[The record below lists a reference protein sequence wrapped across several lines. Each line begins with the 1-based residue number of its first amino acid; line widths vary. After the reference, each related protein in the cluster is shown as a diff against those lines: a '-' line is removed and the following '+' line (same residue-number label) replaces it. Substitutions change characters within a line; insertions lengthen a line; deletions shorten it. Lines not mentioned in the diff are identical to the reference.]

1 MKAKL
6 KAKGHLLNR
15 NFTSYQ
21 VGNHVCGA
29 LIEMSETACWNEKPK
44 TFFASEKKMIS
55 ESSKSRFKRSG
66 SDLSAKKLSKSITA
80 TY

>member
-29 LIEMSETACWNEKPK
+29 LTIEMSEKNVLDRNEKPK
-44 TFFASEKKMIS
+44 TFFASNERKKRAGLKNLKLSLQVKKVIS
-55 ESSKSRFKRSG
+55 ES
-66 SDLSAKKLSKSITA
+66 
-80 TY
+80 

>member
-6 KAKGHLLNR
+6 KGKGHLLNR

-29 LIEMSETACWNEKPK
+29 LTIEMNEITCCNKKPK
-44 TFFASEKKMIS
+44 TFFASEKKWS
-55 ESSKSRFKRSG
+55 QNHQKSRFKRSG
-66 SDLSAKKLSKSITA
+66 SDLSA
-80 TY
+80 